1 MSDLAKRE
9 ENGRLG
15 EALTEAVLLK
25 RFWVLDRSA
34 DVDGG
39 DFLVQ
44 KRHNSLQELRQSTK
58 KIDSL
63 GIVQSKFFEG
73 QNRVEIKSHYV
84 IDDNE
89 PREDFFCFI
98 FTEDE
103 YGEDVCY
110 FFTAHDIVIHLD
122 LSTNGEVYYFAI
134 LESRKY
140 ESFKGLKKK
149 VILDKIENGML
160 KVEMSRN
167 KEFLKQAS
175 FVFSNATRH
184 FDEIPDF
191 EYHLQFCNDVRLVIC
206 KNLNTHHEH
215 LLEVRRDLF
224 HCHSEYAWGDY
235 DSSVKLLAVSILTH
249 HLDGI
254 QPPEQAIFSL
264 IENKLALLNSSD
276 KHILTSEQIQSCILE
291 QLDYLDTLP
300 RKEDEL
306 LKPINPNAEFFV
318 VLGRIGNEVKF
329 QNKSSKVLILQLPDG
344 HNLLS
349 EIDRFLPISRQSI
362 DVVGSNLLYPFVLET
377 KPSGE
382 VVFHDEIQI
391 IFYDN

>member
-1 MSDLAKRE
+1 MSDLARRE

-44 KRHNSLQELRQSTK
+44 KRHDSLQELRQSTK

-73 QNRVEIKSHYV
+73 RNRVEIKSHYV

-103 YGEDVCY
+103 DGEDVCY
-110 FFTAHDIVIHLD
+110 FFTAHDIVNNLD
-122 LSTNGEVYYFAI
+122 LSERGGVYYFAI
-134 LESRKY
+134 LDSRKY

-149 VILDKIENGML
+149 LILDSIENGML
-160 KVEMSRN
+160 RVEVSRN

-175 FVFSNATRH
+175 FVFGNATKH
-184 FDEIPDF
+184 FEEKPSF
-191 EYHLQFCNDVRLVIC
+191 EYHLQVYNNVPVVIC
-206 KNLNTHHEH
+206 KNLSTHHDH

-224 HCHSEYAWGDY
+224 HCHSEYAWGNY
-235 DSSVKLLAVSILTH
+235 SSSVKLLAISILTH
-249 HLDGI
+249 HMDGMP
-254 QPPEQAIFSL
+254 PPEQAVFSL
-264 IENKLALLNSSD
+264 IENKLALLNSND
-276 KHILTSEQIQSCILE
+276 EHILTSEQIQSCILE
-291 QLDYLDTLP
+291 QLNYLDTIP
-300 RKEDEL
+300 RKEDKF
-306 LKPINPNAEFFV
+306 LKPISQNAEYFV
-318 VLGRIGNEVKF
+318 VLGRDHNEVKF
-329 QNKSSKVLILQLPDG
+329 QNKASKIVKLDFPDG
-344 HNLLS
+344 HPILS
-349 EIDRFLPISRQSI
+349 NIDRLLPISRQSI
-362 DVVGSNLLYPFVLET
+362 DIIGTKLLYPFILET
-377 KPSGE
+377 NPDGE
-382 VVFHDEIQI
+382 VVYHDQIQV